1 MRAVED
7 GKRVP
12 VEHGKIV
19 LRILDTGQRICYYN
33 EVGSGKEQKHRIR
46 ARSAPKGGE
55 ERGVLY

>member
-19 LRILDTGQRICYYN
+19 LRILDTGQWICYYN

-46 ARSAPKGGE
+46 AR
-55 ERGVLY
+55 